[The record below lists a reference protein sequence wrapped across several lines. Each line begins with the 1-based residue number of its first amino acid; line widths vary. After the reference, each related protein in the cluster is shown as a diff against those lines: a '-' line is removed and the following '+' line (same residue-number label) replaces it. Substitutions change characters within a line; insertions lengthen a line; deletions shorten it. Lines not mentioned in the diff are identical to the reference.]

1 MKQFLKNFQTQPIN
15 YGNAGHA
22 FYDVMKWV
30 QANRPKSNPN
40 IIMPSYIPGKLY
52 RFVMAAGYEA
62 RFYDVTTQLDFSVD
76 EIRDLID
83 DQTQMVFAVHFFG
96 IPVEMAPLK
105 KLTQELDVY
114 LMEDCSH
121 TLNSHL
127 NGNILGTTGD
137 FTIFSTRKMLQFH
150 CGGFL
155 ILNKKPWQFQPSRTK
170 KVNSFFTGYH
180 MLGSR
185 VKYYLNHLSRG
196 KNLFQKMR
204 MPEVGYIDYDE
215 VQTVT
220 VKRMDRLLNW
230 FYPKIN
236 LEKITRK
243 RRENV
248 RYLWNHI
255 DDLEAFSPIGLN
267 RLSVHKTDGRNSQ
280 PGDTSGKQKYQLI
293 EGYVPFSLPIL
304 TPPGSRNFIQQ
315 ELLNKGITCY
325 IGWTEAPFGLDG
337 FPGTE
342 ELQMRLLELPIHH
355 HINRYQLEIMADCLN
370 DLIIPQV
377 LDSYSIK
384 AVIKESVN
392 N

>member
-1 MKQFLKNFQTQPIN
+1 MKQFLKNFQTKPID

-22 FYDVMKWV
+22 FYDIMKWV

-76 EIRDLID
+76 EIRGLID

-96 IPVEMAPLK
+96 IPVDLAPLK
-105 KLTQELDVY
+105 NLTQELDVF

-121 TLNSHL
+121 TLNSHWK
-127 NGNILGTTGD
+127 NKILGTTGD

-155 ILNKKPWQFQPSRTK
+155 ILNNRPWHFQPSATK
-170 KVNSFFTGYH
+170 KVNSLFTGYH
-180 MLGSR
+180 LLGSR

-196 KNLFQKMR
+196 KNVLQKMSI
-204 MPEVGYIDYDE
+204 PEIGYIDFDE

-220 VKRMDRLLNW
+220 VKQMDRLLNW
-230 FYPKIN
+230 YYPNVNLKKI
-236 LEKITRK
+236 IRK

-248 RYLWNHI
+248 GYLWNHI
-255 DDLEAFSPIGLN
+255 HDLETYSPIGFD
-267 RLSVHKTDGRNSQ
+267 RLSLTNSDTHNSQ
-280 PGDTSGKQKYQLI
+280 STNSAIHQKYHLI
-293 EGYVPFSLPIL
+293 DGYVPFSLPIL
-304 TPPGSRNFIQQ
+304 TPPGSRNYIQQ

-337 FPGTE
+337 FPETE
-342 ELQMRLLELPIHH
+342 QLQMRLLELPIHH

-377 LDSYSIK
+377 LDRYSIK
-384 AVIKESVN
+384 TGKQEPTY
-392 N
+392 